1 MAGLFKKLGKGIMF
15 IFILPFWVVTFLL
28 FTIYAIG
35 AYFFTL
41 FSAIP
46 AYLRGESVLSP
57 TEIDIAASTKLA
69 EQKKQ
74 SQMAQPS
81 PIVQPQTTIILNA
94 VPVQQKEETPITF
107 VEHEK
112 AEPEMQQLTEQ
123 DFKASLPEEVL
134 VGEEEDN

>member
-15 IFILPFWVVTFLL
+15 IFILPFWVVAFLL
-28 FTIYAIG
+28 FTIYALG

-41 FSAIP
+41 FAAIP
-46 AYLRGESVLSP
+46 SYLRGESVLSP

-74 SQMAQPS
+74 SQMAQPA

-107 VEHEK
+107 VEHQK

-123 DFKASLPEEVL
+123 DFKASLPEEIL
-134 VGEEEDN
+134 VEEEEDK